1 MKTKWIRELFSF
13 SKKERNGIVGLL
25 FIIFLLLVTGKLI
38 PLFIARDQTDFSKWD
53 AEVNA
58 YLARN
63 VKTLTVKNT
72 LYPAAFNPNNVD
84 SGSLVN
90 MGLPPKLIANWL
102 KYLRKGGRFT
112 DKQGVKKI
120 FGMTPGLYEQLDSFI
135 VMPRL
140 KTAKMDAP
148 GDYRSSNKSGASVSR
163 DTFVRQTGPKKD
175 ATPVIVQELN
185 STDSLHLL
193 DIPGIGPVFASRI
206 IRYRNLLGGYYSV
219 TQLKEVYG
227 MQDERFMAVSPYF
240 TADGSSV
247 KKLNVNF
254 STVQELGRHPYVG
267 FSAARKIC
275 NLRDKTGKFSSP
287 GNLSPVV
294 TGDSLKKLIP
304 YMKFTQ

>member
-13 SKKERNGIVGLL
+13 SRKERNGIVGLL
-25 FIIFLLLVTGKLI
+25 FIIFLLLVMSKLI

-58 YLARN
+58 YLAGN
-63 VKTLTVKNT
+63 EKTLTAKNT
-72 LYPAAFNPNNVD
+72 LHPAAFNPNNVD

-102 KYLRKGGRFT
+102 KYLKKGGRFT

-135 VMPRL
+135 VIPRL
-140 KTAKMDAP
+140 KIAKVNES
-148 GDYRSSNKSGASVSR
+148 GNYRSSNKSGDRISR
-163 DTFVRQTGPKKD
+163 DTNVWQTWSKKE
-175 ATPVIVQELN
+175 TKPVMVQELN
-185 STDSLHLL
+185 STDSLHLI

-219 TQLKEVYG
+219 SQLREVYG
-227 MQDERFMAVSPYF
+227 MRDENYMAVSQYF
-240 TADGSSV
+240 TADDSSV

-267 FSAARKIC
+267 LRVARKIC

-287 GNLSPVV
+287 ENLSPVV

-304 YMKFTQ
+304 YMKFTR